1 MVNLYIDEHKCL
13 RIPEHLRNK
22 IKRAAVANNMTMI
35 AYLDYTIP
43 DIEMKE
49 VPKCQNK

>member
-1 MVNLYIDEHKCL
+1 MVNLYSDEQKCL

-35 AYLDYTIP
+35 AYLDRLVP

-49 VPKCQNK
+49 VAKCQNN